1 MTMTAETI
9 PASQLTCLLRDAADG
24 MCADVA
30 AVGLIARHGHFLH
43 DPAFRR
49 IIAAGSSIT
58 TGQPLA
64 VIRWNAAIHALE
76 SGKLPC
82 SSSEQAILRIAASL
96 AGPSIA
102 VRLRDNLG
110 NLDRH
115 NITLVTD
122 AITAAN
128 G

>member
-1 MTMTAETI
+1 VNAETI
-9 PASQLTCLLRDAADG
+9 PADRLACLLYDAAEG
-24 MCADVA
+24 ICADIA
-30 AVGLIARHGHFLH
+30 AVMLIDRHGHFLH

-64 VIRWNAAIHALE
+64 VIRWNAAITALE
-76 SGKLPC
+76 SGQLPC
-82 SSSEQAILRIAASL
+82 SGSEQAILRIAASL
-96 AGPSIA
+96 ARPGIA
-102 VRLRDNLG
+102 VRLRENLG
-110 NLDRH
+110 NLDAR

-122 AITAAN
+122 AIAAAN

>member
-1 MTMTAETI
+1 VNAGTI
-9 PASQLTCLLRDAADG
+9 PSGQLACLLRDAAAG
-24 MCADVA
+24 MLADMA
-30 AVGLIARHGHFLH
+30 AVDLICRHGRFLG

-76 SGKLPC
+76 SGHLPC
-82 SSSEQAILRIAASL
+82 SGSEQAVLRIAASL
-96 AGPSIA
+96 AGGIGVS
-102 VRLRDNLG
+102 LRDCLG
-110 NLDRH
+110 NLDRR

>member
-1 MTMTAETI
+1 VNTATI
-9 PASQLTCLLRDAADG
+9 PADRLACLLRDAAAG
-24 MCADVA
+24 MCADTA
-30 AVGLIARHGHFLH
+30 AVDLICRHGHFLH
-43 DPAFRR
+43 DPGFRR

-76 SGKLPC
+76 SGHLPC
-82 SSSEQAILRIAASL
+82 SGSERAILLIAASL
-96 AGPSIA
+96 AEPGITIS
-102 VRLRDNLG
+102 LRDNLG
-110 NLDRH
+110 NLDRR
-115 NITLVTD
+115 NITPVTG